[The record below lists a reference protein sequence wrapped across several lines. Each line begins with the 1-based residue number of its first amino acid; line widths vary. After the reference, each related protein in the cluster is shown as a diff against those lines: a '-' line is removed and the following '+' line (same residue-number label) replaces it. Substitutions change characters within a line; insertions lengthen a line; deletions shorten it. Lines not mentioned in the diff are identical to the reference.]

1 MSKRYLII
9 NADDYGM
16 CLSANEAIEHIFQ
29 AGCIS
34 TTTLM
39 TPCPW
44 AEDAVARAKAN
55 PHMRVGLHLTLTSE
69 WTRYRWGPRA
79 AQAAPSLLDDA
90 GYFPRTVRE
99 LLEKAEAEDVGAE
112 IDAQLDFM
120 TSRGVRPTHIDNHMG
135 SVYGLE
141 GQSFMAEVFALC
153 AREKW
158 AFRLPRSTEA
168 FGRVPPEVT
177 GQLAGLIAMADS
189 LGIGTLDQLCSHHIP
204 VTTGDGYAAVR
215 DVYLQLIREA
225 RPGIT
230 EIYLHPAKDTEELRA
245 IAPDWQKRVWEY
257 QFLLD
262 PVLPQVLAEEGIEL
276 TNWVDAPF
284 FSKGLK

>member
-1 MSKRYLII
+1 MADRYLII

-16 CLSANEAIEHIFQ
+16 CHASNEAVEHLFNE
-29 AGCIS
+29 GTLS

-55 PHMRVGLHLTLTSE
+55 PRMRVGLHLTLTSE
-69 WTRYRWGPRA
+69 WAGYRWGPRA
-79 AQAAPSLLDDA
+79 VASVPSLLDEA
-90 GYFPRTVRE
+90 GYFPHKVKA
-99 LLEKAEAEDVGAE
+99 LLEKATAEDVAVE
-112 IDAQLDFM
+112 LDAQLHYM
-120 TSRGVRPTHIDNHMG
+120 TSRGLRPTHIDNHMG

-141 GQSFMAEVFALC
+141 GQGFLAETFALC

-158 AFRLPRSTEA
+158 AFRLPRSTES
-168 FGRVPPEVT
+168 FGAVPEALKA
-177 GQLAGLIAMADS
+177 QLAGLIATADQ
-189 LGIGTLDQLCSHHIP
+189 LGIGTLDALSSHHLP
-204 VTTGDGYAAVR
+204 VTTADGYAAVR
-215 DVYLQLIREA
+215 DVYLELIRGIG
-225 RPGIT
+225 PGIT

-262 PVLPQVLAEEGIEL
+262 DILPRTLEAEGIKL
-276 TNWVDAPF
+276 TNWAEAPF
-284 FSKGLK
+284 FSLARR

>member
-1 MSKRYLII
+1 MAERYLII

-16 CLSANEAIEHIFQ
+16 CHAANEAVDHIFRE
-29 AGCIS
+29 GTIS

-55 PHMRVGLHLTLTSE
+55 PKMRVGLHLTLTSE
-69 WTRYRWGPRA
+69 WETYRWGPRA
-79 AQAAPSLLDDA
+79 VESVPSLLDKA
-90 GYFPRTVRE
+90 GYFPRRVDE
-99 LLEKAEAEDVGAE
+99 LLQNATDEDVAVE
-112 IDAQLDFM
+112 LEAQLRYM
-120 TSRGVRPTHIDNHMG
+120 TSRGLRPTHIDNHMG
-135 SVYGLE
+135 SVYGLH
-141 GQSFMAEVFALC
+141 GKSFMKQVLGLC

-168 FGRVPPEVT
+168 FGPVPDAAKA
-177 GQLAGLIAMADS
+177 QLVELIAAADA
-189 LGIGTLDQLCSHHIP
+189 LGIGTLDALSSHHFP
-204 VTTGDGYAAVR
+204 VTTADGYAAVK
-215 DVYLQLIREA
+215 DVYLDIIRGIGE
-225 RPGIT
+225 GIT
-230 EIYLHPAKDTEELRA
+230 EIYLHPASDSGELRA

-262 PVLPQVLAEEGIEL
+262 EELPRTLEKEGIML

-284 FSKGLK
+284 FPRA